1 MKESRSRL
9 IVALDVPERRT
20 ALAAVKSLRGHV
32 GYFKLGLELFV
43 SEGPGL
49 VEEIRGAGEKVFL
62 DLKLHDIPNT
72 VAGAVRAACRLGI
85 EMLTLH
91 ASGGRAMLEAGR
103 KAAEESATSPLVL
116 AVTVLTSLS
125 LADTRTLGIQETP
138 EDWTRR
144 LATVAQEAG
153 IRGLVASPAEL
164 QSLRK
169 KFGEG
174 MQLVSP
180 GIRPAGSATQDQ
192 ARIATPSQA
201 IHAGADF
208 LVVGR
213 PILQAADPAAA
224 ADNIVKEMETV
235 ISQRSPQRR

>member
-1 MKESRSRL
+1 
-9 IVALDVPERRT
+9 
-20 ALAAVKSLRGHV
+20 
-32 GYFKLGLELFV
+32 
-43 SEGPGL
+43 L

-91 ASGGRAMLEAGR
+91 AAGGRAMMEAGR

-125 LADTRTLGIQETP
+125 LADTRTLGIRETP

-144 LATVAQEAG
+144 LATLAQEAG

-169 KFGEG
+169 KFGED

-180 GIRPAGSATQDQ
+180 GIRPPGSATQDQ

-224 ADNIVKEMETV
+224 ADEIVREIESAT
-235 ISQRSPQRR
+235 